1 MDDLDAQDHQ
11 EELSEDDLAV
21 LRAFHEL
28 EFATTNDSFP
38 LETTPGTALTNQ
50 SETDQAAAFLSED
63 DMLALF
69 ATEVDEDITTM
80 RLAVQQF
87 EQDNRLA
94 SQGLKALKRCAHKV
108 AGTAAAIGCASIS
121 TIARHVETIL
131 KLVEDGNL
139 AFQTA
144 LIALS
149 NSLQA
154 LETTLH
160 SVVSNGFESKNPLLE
175 LEEAYQSLNID
186 VHVVYNAQHTLSETS
201 DAPST
206 QWFSQQTRELDPNS
220 SSLRVD
226 AQHFNKL
233 LESSENLIELDIPLE
248 HAQKQVETALNEL
261 QFAQSRLRR
270 LGPLLSSLTISENTM
285 PDTLIEDTGY
295 PPSSLVARILQEASI
310 HTSYVQPVKTVAHS
324 QPLLLH
330 EAALWDEMEIDRFS
344 ETNVLTHSLNEAIT
358 DVALAT
364 THVQQAL
371 NHLKSIVTQQ
381 VRQVNTVRHEAFLLR
396 SLPFSFLVARLRAAI
411 EMIAGEQSERIHYE
425 ISGETVEINQEVL
438 EKLADP
444 LLELVQM
451 QVAETLFFTKSLE
464 QNTDQ
469 GHQIGFNAHATS
481 NEITIEISFPQSIP
495 SGAFALL
502 QDIVHHLYGSV
513 SLQEKGSDKIGLQIR
528 LPRSHR
534 MIQGLLVRAGSQQV
548 IVSVSQVKR
557 ILFNKQAMNGQP
569 VQDSNSQDWFLTDTH
584 EIYDLN
590 TLLGLH
596 AHKHTAGKV
605 LKTALILE
613 MDNPSIAIEV
623 DEVVKEVKLVVKP
636 LSEYLCRPGITSTA
650 IDANGNVLLVLNLPE
665 MIRQKELYQHHSKT
679 LIEGDTESNHEQLI
693 PQSGLKVCRKILIAD
708 DSIYIRQSLHMTLSH
723 EGYAVLEAVDGLQT
737 LDQLSKE
744 SPDLLL
750 LDIEMPNLNGY
761 DVLSIIRSHQE
772 FAALKIIMLTSRSS
786 EKHKRRASELGAN
799 AYLTKPCPQ
808 DILLDTIKSLFGE
821 EVESIYEQV
830 E

>member
-1 MDDLDAQDHQ
+1 MDDLDDQDHP
-11 EELSEDDLAV
+11 EKLSEDDQEV
-21 LRAFHEL
+21 LRAFHDL
-28 EFATTNDSFP
+28 ESATTDDSFP
-38 LETTPGTALTNQ
+38 LETSPVAALTNQ
-50 SETDQAAAFLSED
+50 SDTDQSAAFLSED
-63 DMLALF
+63 GMLALF

-80 RLAVQQF
+80 RLAIQKF
-87 EQDNRLA
+87 EQDNRLD
-94 SQGLKALKRCAHKV
+94 SQGLKPLKRCAHKV
-108 AGTAAAIGCASIS
+108 AGTAAAIGCASMS
-121 TIARHVETIL
+121 TIARHLETIIE
-131 KLVEDGNL
+131 LVEDGSL

-144 LIALS
+144 LITLS
-149 NSLQA
+149 NSTQA
-154 LETTLH
+154 LEATLH

-175 LEEAYQSLNID
+175 LEEEYQRLNID
-186 VHVVYNAQHTLSETS
+186 VHVAHNAQHSLPNTT

-206 QWFSQQTRELDPNS
+206 QWFPQQTRELDPNS

-233 LESSENLIELDIPLE
+233 LGSAENLIELDLPME

-270 LGPLLSSLTISENTM
+270 LAPLLSSLSISANTM
-285 PDTLIEDTGY
+285 PDTPIEDTSY

-310 HTSYVQPVKTVAHS
+310 HTSSVQPEKIAAHP

-371 NHLKSIVTQQ
+371 NHLKWIVVQQ
-381 VRQVNTVRHEAFLLR
+381 VRQVNTLRHEAFLLR
-396 SLPFSFLVARLRAAI
+396 SLPFSVLVTRLRAAI
-411 EMIAGEQSERIHYE
+411 EMIAGEQSERIHFE
-425 ISGETVEINQEVL
+425 ISGETVEINEEVL

-451 QVAETLFFTKSLE
+451 QIAEVLFFTKSSE

-481 NEITIEISFPQSIP
+481 NEITIEIIFPQSVP
-495 SGAFALL
+495 SGAVTLL
-502 QDIVHHLYGSV
+502 QDTVHHLYGSI
-513 SLQEKGSDKIGLQIR
+513 SLQEKGADLVSLQLR

-534 MIQGLLVRAGSQQV
+534 MIQGLLVRAGNQQV

-557 ILFNKQAMNGQP
+557 IFFNKMGMNGQL
-569 VQDSNSQDWFLTDTH
+569 VEDSNSQVRLLTDTP

-596 AHKHTAGKV
+596 AHKRSAGKI
-605 LKTALILE
+605 LETALILE
-613 MDNPSIAIEV
+613 MDNPGIAIEV
-623 DEVVKEVKLVVKP
+623 DEVVKEVELVVKP
-636 LSEYLCRPGITSTA
+636 LARYLCRPGITSTT

-665 MIRQKELYQHHSKT
+665 MIRYKELYQNLGKT
-679 LIEGDTESNHEQLI
+679 LIERDTESDREQFI
-693 PQSGLKVCRKILIAD
+693 PQSGAKVCRKILIAD

-723 EGYAVLEAVDGLQT
+723 EGFAVVEAVDGLQV
-737 LDQLSKE
+737 LDQLAKE

-786 EKHKRRASELGAN
+786 EKHKRRASELDAN

-808 DILLDTIKSLFGE
+808 DVMLKTIKSLFGE
-821 EVESIYEQV
+821 DNEHIYEQV